1 MSVNMI
7 AASLRCSV
15 ASGGIARFAV
25 ILRQPCVNI
34 EPGIKRGRQCFCFL
48 TADYANFSD
57 WGAHA
62 PRVLATTPSS
72 SRTSAPTPPRG
83 EFVRCRRTLNIQHR
97 TSNAQR
103 PTLNAQ
109 RPITSR
115 CNDVTVLTILTGERS
130 DALELLLTSNC
141 SSAGIAA

>member
-1 MSVNMI
+1 MLLLFNRGLREFLGLGS
-7 AASLRCSV
+7 ARASRAGDDALV
-15 ASGGIARFAV
+15 V
-25 ILRQPCVNI
+25 
-34 EPGIKRGRQCFCFL
+34 
-48 TADYANFSD
+48 ANFCPNAS
-57 WGAHA
+57 
-62 PRVLATTPSS
+62 PRRVRPMSKNTEHP
-72 SRTSAPTPPRG
+72 TSNVQRS
-83 EFVRCRRTLNIQHR
+83 